1 MNNIELILDETLKKR
16 NDYENKYNGV
26 LIDFVSNANELVEKS
41 NDLYQVEN
49 SILLNK
55 ISLKDYILESE
66 LCKNLKANNIK
77 DYTKDELKQYMKQ
90 YEDNRIGDV
99 SSYKLAL
106 DLYEMM
112 EQMEQYENDKIDY
125 ELSKI
130 RPFVNG
136 IYKIELIDKQ
146 YFEGL
151 YNNIMMNI
159 KQELIEKNILNDKA
173 YNMLIFLINEIF
185 NYYLYGNKKIVNE
198 I

>member
-1 MNNIELILDETLKKR
+1 MNNIELILDEILKNR

-26 LIDFVSNANELVEKS
+26 LIDFISNANDLVEKS

-66 LCKNLKANNIK
+66 LCKSLKTNNIQ
-77 DYTKDELKQYMKQ
+77 DYTKDELRQYMKQ

-99 SSYKLAL
+99 SNYKLAL

-112 EQMEQYENDKIDY
+112 EQMEKYENDKIDY
-125 ELSKI
+125 ELSRI

-151 YNNIMMNI
+151 YNNILTNI
-159 KQELIEKNILNDKA
+159 KKELIEKNILNDES
-173 YNMLIFLINEIF
+173 YNKLMFLINEIF
-185 NYYLYGNKKIVNE
+185 NYYLYGNKKIANE

>member
-66 LCKNLKANNIK
+66 LCKHLKANNIK

-90 YEDNRIGDV
+90 YEENKIGDV

-136 IYKIELIDKQ
+136 IYKIALVDKQ

-151 YNNIMMNI
+151 YNNILLNI
-159 KQELIEKNILNDKA
+159 KNDLIDKNILNSES
-173 YNMLIFLINEIF
+173 YNKLLFLINEIF

>member
-1 MNNIELILDETLKKR
+1 MNNIELILDEILKNR

-26 LIDFVSNANELVEKS
+26 LIDFISNANDLVEKS

-66 LCKNLKANNIK
+66 LCKSLKTNNIQ
-77 DYTKDELKQYMKQ
+77 DYTKDELRQYMKQ

-99 SSYKLAL
+99 SNYKLAL

-112 EQMEQYENDKIDY
+112 EQMEKYENDKIDY
-125 ELSKI
+125 ELSRI

-151 YNNIMMNI
+151 YNNILMNI
-159 KQELIEKNILNDKA
+159 KKELIEKNILNDES
-173 YNMLIFLINEIF
+173 YNKLMFLINEIF
-185 NYYLYGNKKIVNE
+185 NYYLYGNKKIANE